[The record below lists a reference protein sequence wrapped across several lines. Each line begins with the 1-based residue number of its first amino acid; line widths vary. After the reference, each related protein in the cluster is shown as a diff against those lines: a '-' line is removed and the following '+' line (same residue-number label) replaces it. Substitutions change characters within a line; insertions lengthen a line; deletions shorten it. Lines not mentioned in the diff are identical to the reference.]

1 MPQTLSTPLK
11 NKMCINIYFADQI
24 IKKVPNFLKALNLLF
39 DFGGMARRGYMF
51 DGKFLSL
58 VFPE

>member
-1 MPQTLSTPLK
+1 
-11 NKMCINIYFADQI
+11 MCINIYFADQI
-24 IKKVPNFLKALNLLF
+24 IKKVPNFLEALNLLF
-39 DFGGMARRGYMF
+39 DFGGMARGGYMF